1 MVCKKFPDVFNFPVK
16 PWKYSLKW
24 SYNCRKTQDRVRGH
38 THTAVP
44 YQPVQAATLTALG
57 IRYLLT
63 WHETS
68 CAWVQVILTFICIM
82 QKKDSDEHVVLTK
95 AGPSAET
102 FSDDMFSKVCHP
114 FSALY
119 YIGSSVKTLICPIYI
134 YIYYRVWPLPFG
146 WSVSLLQLLAPS

>member
-102 FSDDMFSKVCHP
+102 FSEDMFSKVFILFLHCITLGP
-114 FSALY
+114 VWRRWYAL
-119 YIGSSVKTLICPIYI
+119 YI
-134 YIYYRVWPLPFG
+134 YIYTTVFDLC
-146 WSVSLLQLLAPS
+146 LLAGLCPCFNF